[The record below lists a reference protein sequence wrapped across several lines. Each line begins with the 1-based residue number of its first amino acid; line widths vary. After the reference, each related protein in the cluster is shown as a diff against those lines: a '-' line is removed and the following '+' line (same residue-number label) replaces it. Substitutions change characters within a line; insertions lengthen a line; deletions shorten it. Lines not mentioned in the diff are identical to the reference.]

1 MRQLEQRTLQQPN
14 CKREQEKKNQSR
26 AQVQTLFIGNCDDLK
41 SFYSTT

>member
-14 CKREQEKKNQSR
+14 CKREQEKNQSR